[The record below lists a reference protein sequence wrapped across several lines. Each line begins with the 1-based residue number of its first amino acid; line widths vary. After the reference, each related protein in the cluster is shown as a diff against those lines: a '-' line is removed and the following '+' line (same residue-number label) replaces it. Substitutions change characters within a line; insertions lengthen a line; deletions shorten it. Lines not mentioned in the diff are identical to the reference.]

1 MTKFSTLRSRIS
13 TKPVVITFLSIIAIS
28 MSSMAAQPGS
38 ESHINEAIGKAYAA
52 YGVSEA
58 VRAGDFLFIGGIVA
72 FDDEGKVIAPGDG
85 ITQVEVVYNYIA
97 KILADHGATARNVVK
112 ETHFVNNMEE
122 FFAGAPTRIKFYDDA
137 GAAYPTS
144 VAAQVAGLVDPG
156 LVFEVEL
163 VAYLGE

>member
-1 MTKFSTLRSRIS
+1 MTLLSDSFIHLRGIFVFLFCLLSMA
-13 TKPVVITFLSIIAIS
+13 FLSAA
-28 MSSMAAQPGS
+28 MAAQPGS

-58 VRAGDFLFIGGIVA
+58 VRAGDFLYIGGIVA

-85 ITQVEVVYNYIA
+85 KKQMEVLYGYIK
-97 KILADHGATARNVVK
+97 KILADHGATAKNIVS
-112 ETHFVNNMEE
+112 ETHYVNNMDE
-122 FFAGAPTRIKFYDDA
+122 FFAGAPIRIKFYDDA

-144 VAAQVAGLVDPG
+144 VAAKVAALVDPG
-156 LVFEVEL
+156 LVVEIQL

>member
-1 MTKFSTLRSRIS
+1 MTLPSTLTSRLPGMLTAIVFS
-13 TKPVVITFLSIIAIS
+13 SFLTFTSD
-28 MSSMAAQPGS
+28 SMAAQPGS
-38 ESHINEAIGKAYAA
+38 ESHINEAIEKAYAE

-58 VRAGDFLFIGGIVA
+58 VRAGDFLYIGGIVA

-85 ITQVEVVYNYIA
+85 KTQVEVVYKYIE
-97 KILADHGATARNVVK
+97 KILADHGATARNVVS

-144 VAAQVAGLVDPG
+144 VATQVAGLVDPG

-163 VAYLGE
+163 VAYLGK